1 MCKNVHIYVQNI
13 KKHYCFSHIIY
24 FIPSLKKTK
33 IGMKFSCFDIHY
45 LSNQKKTFATP
56 SI

>member
-1 MCKNVHIYVQNI
+1 MYIYMFKISRNI
-13 KKHYCFSHIIY
+13 TVSLTSSILFLL
-24 FIPSLKKTK
+24 FLKKTK